1 MHALSVAV
9 TWNVVVDVNCAATS
23 MRPAPPPRPGAAVV
37 DVVKLPSP
45 PIAIG
50 PSAIAP
56 PQLQSDV
63 AEGPISEFV
72 AVIVLPPPATA
83 SET

>member
-1 MHALSVAV
+1 MHVLSVTA

-37 DVVKLPSP
+37 DVAKLPSP

-50 PSAIAP
+50 PSATGLR
-56 PQLQSDV
+56 QLQSDV
-63 AEGPISEFV
+63 AVAPISEFV
-72 AVIVLPPPATA
+72 AVIVLR
-83 SET
+83 